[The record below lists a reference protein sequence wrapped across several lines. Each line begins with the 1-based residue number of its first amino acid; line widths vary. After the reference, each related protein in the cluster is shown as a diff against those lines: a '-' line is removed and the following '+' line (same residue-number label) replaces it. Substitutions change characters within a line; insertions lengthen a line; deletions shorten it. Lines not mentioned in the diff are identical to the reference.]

1 MSFQLDPIW
10 LLAFLLVLARAVA
23 WLVVVPPFSNASV
36 VPRPVLIGLAAGL
49 ALLSAGHVPA
59 SAIPTDTAGLIGAL
73 VEQVFSGVMLGLP
86 VQILL
91 SAIGSAGG
99 MIDMFGGL
107 NLPPAIDPLSVNQ
120 TPILG
125 QLYEQVAIV
134 LLFITNGEMLLVK
147 GFTLSLGKGD
157 IMLTSNG
164 FGANVLTADL
174 ATYFTATLEIAAPL
188 VAVLFATQIG
198 LALLAKAAPQ
208 MNVWLLGFPVQIMMS
223 LILVAIGVQVL
234 PGPLANL
241 IGRVG
246 SDWAALVNG
255 HL

>member
-1 MSFQLDPIW
+1 MSLQLDPVW
-10 LLAFLLVLARAVA
+10 LLAVLLVMVRGLA
-23 WLVVVPPFSNASV
+23 WLVIVPPFSNRSV

-49 ALLSAGHVPA
+49 GLLAAGQIPA

-91 SAIGSAGG
+91 SAVGSAGG

-107 NLPPAIDPLSVNQ
+107 NLPPGLDPLSVNQ

-125 QLYEQVAIV
+125 QLYEQVAVV
-134 LLFITNGEMLLVK
+134 LLFVTNGEMLLVK
-147 GFTLSLGKGD
+147 GFTLSMGKGD
-157 IMLTSNG
+157 IMLSTNG
-164 FGANVLTADL
+164 FGANVLVADL

-198 LALLAKAAPQ
+198 LALMAKAAPQ
-208 MNVWLLGFPVQIMMS
+208 MNVWLLGFPIQALLS
-223 LILVAIGVQVL
+223 LLFVAVGVRVL
-234 PGPLANL
+234 PGYVANL
-241 IGRVG
+241 LGRVG
-246 SDWAALVNG
+246 TDWAALVTG
-255 HL
+255 H

>member
-23 WLVVVPPFSNASV
+23 WLVVVPPFSNSSV

-49 ALLSAGHVPA
+49 ALLSASHVPA

-125 QLYEQVAIV
+125 QLYEQVAII
-134 LLFITNGEMLLVK
+134 LLFVTNGEMLLIK
-147 GFTLSLGKGD
+147 GFTLSMGHGA
-157 IMLTSNG
+157 IMFGTNG

-208 MNVWLLGFPVQIMMS
+208 MNVWLLGFPIQALLS
-223 LILVAIGVQVL
+223 LLFVAIGVRVL
-234 PGPLANL
+234 PGYVANIL
-241 IGRVG
+241 GRIG
-246 SDWAALVNG
+246 SDMAALVQG
-255 HL
+255 H